1 MKSHSYLRQ
10 VSHHLST
17 QSWKLSSAM
26 ATLLHSAGKNEDSK
40 HLLEFLRKRND
51 NVSKGAAGAALH

>member
-1 MKSHSYLRQ
+1 
-10 VSHHLST
+10 
-17 QSWKLSSAM
+17 M